1 MKKIFF
7 VLILLSSVLVISAQ
21 VKKGT
26 PAPEISLPDISGQ
39 TVSLSSLKGSVVLI
53 DFWASWCGPC
63 RKNNPNLVAL
73 YEKFKDKGFEILGV
87 SVDKSNTDW
96 KSAIAKDGLT
106 WKQLIDNA
114 GWNSQATIDYGVE
127 AIPASFLIDKKGLV
141 RGINLEG
148 RELDGMVKK
157 LLKDDK

>member
-7 VLILLSSVLVISAQ
+7 LLILLSSVLVISAQ

-39 TVSLSSLKGSVVLI
+39 TVSLSSLKGTVVLI

-73 YEKFKDKGFEILGV
+73 YEKFKDQGFEILGV
-87 SVDKSNTDW
+87 SVDKNNSDW
-96 KSAIAKDGLT
+96 KSAIAKDGLS
-106 WKQLIDNA
+106 WKQVIDNT
-114 GWNSQATIDYGVE
+114 GWNSQITIDYGVE
-127 AIPASFLIDKKGLV
+127 AIPASFLVDKKGMV
-141 RGINLEG
+141 RGVNLEG
-148 RELDGMVKK
+148 RELDGLVKK
-157 LLKDDK
+157 LLKTDK

>member
-7 VLILLSSVLVISAQ
+7 VLILLSSYMAVSAQ
-21 VKKGT
+21 VKKGMQ
-26 PAPEISLPDISGQ
+26 APEISLQDFNGQ
-39 TVSLSSLKGSVVLI
+39 NLSLSSLKGRVVLI

-73 YEKFKDKGFEILGV
+73 YEKFKDQGFEILGV
-87 SVDKSNTDW
+87 SVDKNNSDW
-96 KSAIAKDGLT
+96 KSAIAKDGLS
-106 WKQLIDNA
+106 WKQVIDNA
-114 GWNSQATIDYGVE
+114 GWNSQVTIDYGVE
-127 AIPASFLIDKKGLV
+127 AIPASFLVDKKGTV
-141 RGINLEG
+141 RGVNLEG

>member
-7 VLILLSSVLVISAQ
+7 VLILLSSYLVISAQ

-39 TVSLSSLKGSVVLI
+39 TVSLSSMKGTVVLI

-63 RKNNPNLVAL
+63 RKNNPNLLAL

-87 SVDKSNTDW
+87 SVDKSNIDW
-96 KSAIAKDGLT
+96 KNAIAKDGLT

-141 RGINLEG
+141 RGVNLEG

>member
-39 TVSLSSLKGSVVLI
+39 TVSLSSLKGTVVLI

-63 RKNNPNLVAL
+63 RKNNPNLLAL

-127 AIPASFLIDKKGLV
+127 AIPASFLVDRKGTV
-141 RGINLEG
+141 RGVNLEG

>member
-39 TVSLSSLKGSVVLI
+39 TVSLSSLKGTVVLI

-63 RKNNPNLVAL
+63 RKNNPNLLAL

-87 SVDKSNTDW
+87 SVDKNNSDW
-96 KSAIAKDGLT
+96 KSAIAKDGLS
-106 WKQLIDNA
+106 WKQVIDNT
-114 GWNSQATIDYGVE
+114 GWNSQITIDYGVE

>member
-1 MKKIFF
+1 
-7 VLILLSSVLVISAQ
+7 
-21 VKKGT
+21 
-26 PAPEISLPDISGQ
+26 
-39 TVSLSSLKGSVVLI
+39 VLI

-63 RKNNPNLVAL
+63 RKNNPNLLAL

-96 KSAIAKDGLT
+96 KNAIAKDGLT

-141 RGINLEG
+141 RGVNLEG

>member
-39 TVSLSSLKGSVVLI
+39 TVSLSSLKGTVVLI

-73 YEKFKDKGFEILGV
+73 YEKFKDQGFEILGV
-87 SVDKSNTDW
+87 SVDKNNSDW
-96 KSAIAKDGLT
+96 KSAIAKDGLS
-106 WKQLIDNA
+106 WKQVIDNT
-114 GWNSQATIDYGVE
+114 GWNSQITIDYGVE
-127 AIPASFLIDKKGLV
+127 AIPASFLVDKKGMV
-141 RGINLEG
+141 RGVNLEG
-148 RELDGMVKK
+148 RELDGLVKK
-157 LLKDDK
+157 LLKTDK